1 MSEGRKTKGEK
12 RVGRRAWRV
21 ERLPP
26 DDRDKLLNDGKQTGI
41 RHPAFGIRF
50 LRCFLMFIFSMAAAQ
65 SPQKALF
72 LKSLQLNFDQ
82 RVSFPKHRF
91 NQQYENRRYTPGLL
105 KEIKTETLETLK
117 TSGYYFADIA
127 GESVEIDS
135 SGQTVDIQLDI
146 KNGGVLRLHSL
157 QFENRPDSSRQLRT
171 LWEDVAEISNDYLG
185 KTYTD
190 VISAALSRDILT
202 IFENNGYPLARIHT
216 ETFDLQAAPDGK
228 SWRLTLGLRIEPGDS
243 VKIAYLKFPK
253 QKNNLTPYLQRL
265 LRFRPGQRFD
275 ANKIER
281 YLHILRR
288 QEFLKDV
295 REPVLALDKNGKYF
309 LSIDFEETP
318 STALDGIVGYI
329 PPPANDRSASGY
341 LTGLVNIGIRNLF
354 GGGRKLK
361 VFWQKQDR
369 FSDEFRVGYREPFV
383 AGLPFHTEFAMQRLV
398 RDTTFIEWHY
408 RLQFELPLS
417 EALSAFVNVASRN
430 VSPDTLASRQL
441 RLPRTES
448 LITETGI
455 RWDVRDNLLN
465 PRKGVFLEMAFGLSK
480 QNNKGPEF
488 LVMEDSLK
496 RSVTLQKMRADFS
509 VFLPTFKHQALANH
523 FHANLIENNGGVL
536 RLPDQVWFGGA
547 TSVRGFREAQFFARR
562 VFWLNSEYRFL
573 LGPQSRFFVF
583 TDNAY
588 FERQSPDNLK
598 KWLTSYGLG
607 LRLTSPLGIMQID
620 FGLERGAPF
629 QEGKLHI
636 RVIND
641 F

>member
-1 MSEGRKTKGEK
+1 MSEGRELKSE
-12 RVGRRAWRV
+12 GRRAKSEGRRASG
-21 ERLPP
+21 EQNRN
-26 DDRDKLLNDGKQTGI
+26 RKLFSGI
-41 RHPAFGIRF
+41 GLLLFVLTALFSAAF
-50 LRCFLMFIFSMAAAQ
+50 AQ

-82 RVSFPKHRF
+82 RVSFPKYRF
-91 NQQYENRRYTPGLL
+91 KQQYENRRYTPGLL
-105 KEIKTETLETLK
+105 KEIKTETLEMLK
-117 TSGYYFADIA
+117 TAGYYFAEFA
-127 GESVEIDS
+127 GETVDIDS
-135 SGQTVDIQLDI
+135 SEQAINVQLNI
-146 KNGGVLRLHSL
+146 KNGGVLRLNSL
-157 QFENRPDSSRQLRT
+157 KFENDSDSSRLGV
-171 LWEDVAEISNDYLG
+171 LWEDVTEITRDYLG
-185 KTYTD
+185 KTYTS
-190 VISAALSRDILT
+190 VISTALSRDILT
-202 IFENNGYPLARIHT
+202 IFENNGYPLARLHT
-216 ETFDLQAAPDGK
+216 ETFDFQAAPDGT
-228 SWRLTLGLRIEPGDS
+228 SWQLDLGLHIDPGDS
-243 VKIAYLKFPK
+243 VNIAYLKFPK

-318 STALDGIVGYI
+318 ATALDGIVGYI
-329 PPPANDRSASGY
+329 PPPANDRTASGY
-341 LTGLVNIGIRNLF
+341 FTGLVNIGIRNVF

-383 AGLPFHTEFAMQRLV
+383 AGLPFHTEFAMERLV

-408 RLQFELPLS
+408 RMQFELPLS
-417 EALSAFVNVASRN
+417 EALSAFVNFSSRN
-430 VSPDTLASRQL
+430 VSPDTLASRNL

-480 QNNKGPEF
+480 QNNTGPEY
-488 LVMEDSLK
+488 LIVEDSLK

-509 VFLPTFKHQALANH
+509 VFLPMFKHQALANH
-523 FHANLIENNGGVL
+523 FHANLIENSGGVL

-573 LGPQSRFFVF
+573 LGPQARFFVF
-583 TDNAY
+583 TDNAW